1 MKVSFFT
8 SDYASTGHLVES
20 GADVFEV
27 TDTAVASAIGEV
39 IWSEIG
45 LKLIVLNGTKYVQI
59 RAVNSEGAV
68 LEFSDVLGR
77 SIQQVKV
84 KQHDLIEVP
93 ETNQQLL
100 FATLLSNQKRTTIKI
115 Y

>member
-1 MKVSFFT
+1 
-8 SDYASTGHLVES
+8 
-20 GADVFEV
+20 
-27 TDTAVASAIGEV
+27 
-39 IWSEIG
+39 
-45 LKLIVLNGTKYVQI
+45 VLNGTKYVQVI
-59 RAVNSEGAV
+59 AADSDDAV

-100 FATLLSNQKRTTIKI
+100 FATLLCNQKRTTIKI